1 MPVTMGS
8 FALASLSMVG
18 IPPFIL
24 FTSKFYLGWGAVEVG
39 QQIFLLVY
47 LVSGLIASGY
57 LFPIIIRAF
66 LRSSP
71 DHTRYGEADVR
82 MVAPIAVTAAL
93 ALVWGVAP
101 DLPLGFFELAST
113 VADAAF
119 PQPVAL
125 AGVTP

>member
-1 MPVTMGS
+1 M
-8 FALASLSMVG
+8 
-18 IPPFIL
+18 
-24 FTSKFYLGWGAVEVG
+24 
-39 QQIFLLVY
+39 VY

-57 LFPIIIRAF
+57 LFPIVIRAF

-71 DHTRYGEADVR
+71 DHTRYGEADMR
-82 MVAPIAVTAAL
+82 MVVPIAVTAVL

-119 PQPVAL
+119 PQSVAL
-125 AGVTP
+125 AGGTP